1 MISNARMY
9 CVTSEVTDHWKRL
22 LESVIGAAGCA
33 MTYLD
38 YPPSA
43 PIDGLW
49 ARGDLGAVMMCG
61 LPFSQRVPQPQIVA
75 APVPAY
81 GTEPRK
87 AEYWSEFVCR
97 RDSGFDTLESSFGS
111 RIALTT
117 HGSQSGYFAA
127 LQHLS
132 AYRRRAPLFRELIA
146 PAYTPQGAV
155 SAVVSGRADLAP
167 VDCYSL
173 ALMRQYQPD
182 MIADLVVISQTEPR
196 PIPCL
201 VASGA
206 PDPLLQNSLLSAH
219 TQPHLRE
226 LLDQLLL
233 ERFVLPSAKSYRVL
247 DLEAVRTRN
256 SFPLRELATLIDP
269 YYLSLPERDVV

>member
-81 GTEPRK
+81 GTEPRV
-87 AEYWSEFVCR
+87 SLCV
-97 RDSGFDTLESSFGS
+97 GGTLG
-111 RIALTT
+111 LT
-117 HGSQSGYFAA
+117 
-127 LQHLS
+127 
-132 AYRRRAPLFRELIA
+132 RWRAR
-146 PAYTPQGAV
+146 
-155 SAVVSGRADLAP
+155 
-167 VDCYSL
+167 
-173 ALMRQYQPD
+173 
-182 MIADLVVISQTEPR
+182 
-196 PIPCL
+196 
-201 VASGA
+201 
-206 PDPLLQNSLLSAH
+206 
-219 TQPHLRE
+219 
-226 LLDQLLL
+226 
-233 ERFVLPSAKSYRVL
+233 
-247 DLEAVRTRN
+247 LEAVSPSQPTARSRVT
-256 SFPLRELATLIDP
+256 LRP
-269 YYLSLPERDVV
+269 YNTCLPTVEGRRYFES